1 MYPECT
7 PRTYMKF
14 TDMFLKS
21 LKPQIKRYVV
31 NEGQGFLIRVSP
43 TGNKT
48 FYIRYKYKG
57 KGKKLSLGDYP
68 MTSLATARIKYG
80 EYAKLLHEGIDPAAP
95 PSPLIEETKAED
107 ITISVIAEKYIEWSE
122 KHHSKEWHSITKSTI
137 NKHIIPNIGNRS
149 IASIRKRDAIAL
161 MEHIGKSGDGAA
173 LNALKIA
180 RGIFEYAAQRE
191 FIDTSPFTK
200 LARAVPSL
208 APKERQR
215 ILSDT
220 EIKKVWEGVI
230 SGVGSPEVIKAIL
243 LVLLTAQR
251 PGECSG
257 ISSEEIEGDWW
268 TIPAARAQKGK
279 RDHRVF
285 LTKTAKLLIGDKPG
299 YAFPSPRLLPGDDS
313 GVIFTTPKIGPITP
327 RALPQLITRKDKFY
341 GLERWTPHDLRRT
354 ARTLMARI
362 GIREEEAEAVLNH
375 AKQGVVKIYN
385 LHQYDN
391 EKRLALIKLEKEIL
405 KIVGKEGQSLLK
417 QLCGL

>member
-1 MYPECT
+1 MEAFL
-7 PRTYMKF
+7 KF
-14 TDMFLKS
+14 TEIFLKN
-21 LKPQIKRYVV
+21 LKPKNKEYTL
-31 NEGQGFLIRVSP
+31 NEGRGFLFRIRSE
-43 TGNKT
+43 GSKS
-48 FYIRYKYKG
+48 FYIRYTINGKEKKYHLG
-57 KGKKLSLGDYP
+57 EYPFLSLSDARGKYAE
-68 MTSLATARIKYG
+68 AT
-80 EYAKLLHEGIDPAAP
+80 LLIRSGIDPAAP
-95 PSPLIEETKAED
+95 PPIPIIEKIIIED
-107 ITISVIAEKYIEWSE
+107 DVTVSSMAEKYIGWSE

-137 NKHIIPNIGNRS
+137 NKHIIPNIGSRS

-173 LNALKIA
+173 QNALKIA
-180 RGIFEYAAQRE
+180 RGLFEYAAQRE

-299 YAFPSPRLLPGDDS
+299 YAFPSPRLLLGDDS
-313 GVIFTTPKIGPITP
+313 GVIFTTPKIGPITS
-327 RALPQLITRKDKFY
+327 RALPQLITRKDNFY

-405 KIVGKEGQSLLK
+405 KIIGKEGQSLLK
-417 QLCGL
+417 RLCSL